1 MGVLC
6 VPLDSTIA
14 TGFINMAEQ
23 KQITFTLDG
32 RQVTATAGTLVIN
45 AAKAQGIEVPS
56 FCYYPGLALQ
66 AACRMCLV
74 EVEKMP
80 KLQTACTLVAMDGM
94 VVRTDTPT
102 VHKAR
107 KDMIEF
113 LLSNH
118 PLDCPVCDKGGE
130 CELQDMTFRYGLDH
144 TRFIEEKLH
153 YPEEKWSPLVYYDA
167 PRCILCFRCVRVC
180 DEGMDV
186 KALGVGA
193 RGVQSVILPN
203 TPGALNCEECGMC
216 IDICPVGALTSG
228 TYRYQTRPWEMTYV
242 PDPCTHC
249 SNGCKTT
256 LSVRNNE
263 ILRANNR
270 DHSGINGEFLCGKG
284 RFGFDFTTSAE
295 RVRQP
300 LVRRNGK
307 LQAASWEDA
316 IEEVARRLKQV
327 HEKHGGNAI
336 GVMGSNHTTNEENY
350 LLNRLA
356 RVSLGTN
363 NIDHHRTA
371 DYAGLAAVLGPRAA
385 DSSATMDDIYTAQTV
400 LLIGN
405 DVTQQNPLVAWQIRT
420 GFRHHGQR
428 LYVINGKESKI
439 HRKAA
444 QLVEVPKD
452 AERNAVRW
460 LATGEGQFD
469 AAVADALAKLKEGLE
484 KETDVLI
491 LFGANI
497 QGSAIRDLVAF
508 GSRLQ
513 GKTRYIPLGDYANSR
528 GAVEMGLLPDRLP
541 GYAPLA
547 DKAERTRFAKLWG
560 GEIPSTPGLTA
571 RAMMEAAVSGKLKA
585 LYVVGANPIKT
596 FGVDAPNSVGASSVK
611 GGSSGLELLVLQD
624 MFLTETAQRADV
636 VLPAAS
642 TYEKD
647 GTLTNT
653 AGEIQATH
661 RAVDAQGP
669 RSDYDLIRILSH
681 QLAVLGLG
689 SPVRLRTPEAA
700 FDEIR
705 QHVPGYD
712 VSVAQLLA
720 DRAQLSHAACQS
732 ADASYDVAP
741 GTVFS
746 ANDFLFTSGTLGR
759 YCSKL
764 NSTSEAKDAPWTS
777 SPTTQ
782 SWWYR

>member
-1 MGVLC
+1 M
-6 VPLDSTIA
+6 P
-14 TGFINMAEQ
+14 EE
-23 KQITFTLDG
+23 KQITFTIDG
-32 RQVTATAGTLVIN
+32 RQVTTTSGTLVIN
-45 AAKAQGIEVPS
+45 AAKTQGIEVPS

-80 KLQTACTLVAMDGM
+80 KMQTSCTLVATDGM
-94 VVRTDTPT
+94 VVRTDTPQ

-107 KDMIEF
+107 KDMLEF

-153 YPEEKWSPLVYYDA
+153 YPEQKWSPLVYYDA

-203 TPGALNCEECGMC
+203 KPGELACEECGMC

-228 TYRYQTRPWEMTYV
+228 TYRYQTRPWEMKYV
-242 PDPCTHC
+242 PNPCTHC

-284 RFGFDFTTSAE
+284 RFGFDFTSSAE

-327 HEKHGGNAI
+327 HEKHGAAAI
-336 GVMGSNHTTNEENY
+336 GAIGSNHTTNEENY
-350 LLNRLA
+350 LLNRFA
-356 RVSLGTN
+356 RITLGTN

-371 DYAGLAAVLGPRAA
+371 DYTGLAAALGTKAA
-385 DSSATMDDIYTAQTV
+385 ETSATMADIYTAPTV

-420 GFRHHGQR
+420 GFRHHGLR

-439 HRKAA
+439 HRQAA

-452 AERNAVRW
+452 TERNAIHW
-460 LATGEGQFD
+460 LATGEGQFEP
-469 AAVADALAKLKEGLE
+469 AVSGALAQLKEGLE
-484 KETDVLI
+484 KETGVLI

-497 QGSAIRDLVAF
+497 QGSAIRDLVDF

-528 GAVEMGLLPDRLP
+528 GAAEMGLLPDRLP
-541 GYAPLA
+541 GYAPVA
-547 DKAERTRFAKLWG
+547 DKNERARFAKIWG
-560 GEIPSTPGLTA
+560 GELPSAPGLTA
-571 RAMMEAAVSGKLKA
+571 RAMMEAAGSGKLKA
-585 LYVVGANPIKT
+585 LYVVGANPVKT
-596 FGVDAPNSVGASSVK
+596 FGLSGPDRIA
-611 GGSSGLELLVLQD
+611 GLELLVVHD

-653 AGEIQATH
+653 AGEVQSTH
-661 RAVDAQGP
+661 RAIDPQGP

-681 QLAVLGLG
+681 QLAMLKLGL
-689 SPVRLRTPEAA
+689 PIRLRTPEAA

-705 QHVPGYD
+705 QHVAGYD
-712 VSVAQLLA
+712 VSVAGLLA
-720 DRAQLSHAACQS
+720 DRAQLSRAACKS
-732 ADASYDVAP
+732 ADAAYDVAP

-746 ANDFLFTSGTLGR
+746 ANDFLFSSGTLGR
-759 YCSKL
+759 YCSRL
-764 NSTSEAKDAPWTS
+764 NSTNEAKDAPWTS
-777 SPTTQ
+777 SPSTQ